1 MNPLNHF
8 CENNLEI
15 GKSVNFTELL
25 PKNHFLNNYPKAQC
39 RKMKTLR
46 TLISLKKKNSSN
58 QLFSNFFSK
67 NVNFTKFLPKKGE
80 SKFP

>member
-46 TLISLKKKNSSN
+46 TLISLKKKIRQINYLALVKS
-58 QLFSNFFSK
+58 
-67 NVNFTKFLPKKGE
+67 
-80 SKFP
+80 